1 MELTARQFADMVNQ
15 LKGPSRFGGDQRRAP
30 RVERQARIEIVPVVE
45 GRPRVP
51 VGVDVKNISSRG
63 LGFVHHRKLKP
74 GSQFLV
80 NLSPQGSEPVE
91 MLCTVV
97 HCDPAGGGVFA
108 VGAEFTCL
116 APTASAGAAVNDP
129 TASDRIRDS
138 MLE

>member
-116 APTASAGAAVNDP
+116 APIASAAVNDP